1 MDAIYMVASNSSSIA
16 YGNISQHVAEYVK
29 KLFPKD
35 FFNYEHFSSEIA
47 YRNIRRQLGA
57 NTRANL
63 SKRTKPYLIIRPM
76 IQAHDEMFRFGTPF
90 TTNFDHIEQSVDSR
104 NLLPVI
110 KDTEEGIGV
119 SYKLNRNK
127 MDFQI
132 TVIVSTL
139 FQQIDLY
146 NSLFNI
152 GVWERPHAVKLPLEY
167 MIPRG
172 IIVALAG
179 RQNMDINNETYAAH
193 IFLDYLNRHSGYPI
207 TYKMRNSTSRD
218 EYFMYS
224 SQNVMFTLS
233 ELEIQEGNRKNMAD
247 DSFELNFRVTA
258 EFNLPGA
265 FFLWGSPE
273 LKAKTITERVQ
284 AELLIPGELA
294 FPLFTIE
301 NLFASADLDNGFKKY
316 TSSIMSMEPD
326 KITGN
331 DVTNFGPLLG
341 EGFQQTV
348 RDYLA
353 NKVDINTL
361 AILTLYKNN
370 KILQEGVDYE
380 VDWYKM
386 NLTTIKPDMEATYR
400 LVMYVNTVK
409 LNQLLTAYQ
418 DQLSKD
424 KPELTKN

>member
-1 MDAIYMVASNSSSIA
+1 MDALYLVASGSASVV
-16 YGNISQHVAEYVK
+16 YGNISQHAAEYIK

-76 IQAHDEMFRFGTPF
+76 IQSHDEMFRFGTPF

-104 NLLPVI
+104 NLLPII
-110 KDTEEGIGV
+110 KDTEEGIGL

-127 MDFQI
+127 MEFQV

-146 NSLFNI
+146 NNLFNI
-152 GVWERPHAVKLPLEY
+152 GVWDRPHAVKLPLEY

-172 IIVALAG
+172 IISALAG
-179 RQNMDINNETYAAH
+179 RQNMDINKENYAAH
-193 IFLDYLNRHSGYPI
+193 IFLEYLNRHSMFPI

-218 EYFMYS
+218 EYFIYS
-224 SQNVMFTLS
+224 SQNVIFTLS
-233 ELEIQEGNRKNMAD
+233 DLQIQDGTRKNMAD
-247 DSFELNFRVTA
+247 DSFELDFRITA
-258 EFNLPGA
+258 EFNLPGT
-265 FFLWGSPE
+265 FVLWGSPE
-273 LKAKTITERVQ
+273 LKANTITEQIQ
-284 AELLIPGELA
+284 AEILLPGELS

-301 NLFASADLDNGFKKY
+301 NLFASADLDNGFKKF
-316 TSSIMSMEPD
+316 TSSIMAMEPD
-326 KITGN
+326 KKTGN
-331 DVTNFGPLLG
+331 DITNFGPLLG
-341 EGFQQTV
+341 DGFQQTV

-353 NKVDINTL
+353 NKIDINTI

-370 KILQEGVDYE
+370 TILHEGVDYE

-386 NLTTIKPDMEATYR
+386 NLTTFKPDMESTYR

-409 LNQLLTAYQ
+409 LNQLLSAYQ

-424 KPELTKN
+424 KSHITKN